1 MGVDGDFFD
10 MCEPARREIN
20 LRYLPK
26 IGDLAVA
33 GVDASIWVHQLART
47 VDPLAWLNSQYQAVI
62 DRFVLRLYKL
72 RSRYSVAPY
81 VVFDGAPNPAKRE
94 TEDKREKQRAK
105 AASQLNFFKQLTTA
119 GRAVDAAEYIKVAEQ
134 CVCRSAA
141 FDAHLQSVL
150 DELGFGYVRVHDHRG
165 LRLRRP
171 RVPSRYSRHRSGSGR
186 ACGNKTKIKVK

>member
-72 RSRYSVAPY
+72 RSRYNVAPY
-81 VVFDGAPNPAKRE
+81 VVFDGAPNPAKRD

-105 AASQLNFFKQLTTA
+105 AAAQLDVFKQRMAA
-119 GRAVDAAEYIKVAEQ
+119 GLAVDAAEYIKVAEK

-186 ACGNKTKIKVK
+186 AYGNKTKIKVK